1 MLASSSSED
10 HNMDTSLLLRACS
23 DAFRCPSSESQA
35 EVDKEGVCAH
45 YVPHSK
51 HVRALAGY
59 QYGKHMVYRNSRV
72 FLEVFCVLA
81 SSFPEDNM
89 NTFFLLRPCSDTL
102 GCSSS
107 ESRAEFDRRCVHLLY
122 ATSTNSVKT

>member
-1 MLASSSSED
+1 MLCVLASSSSED

-59 QYGKHMVYRNSRV
+59 QYGKHMGLQKLTG
-72 FLEVFCVLA
+72 FLGSVLRI
-81 SSFPEDNM
+81 SIIFPRGQHEHI
-89 NTFFLLRPCSDTL
+89 LPLATL
-102 GCSSS
+102 
-107 ESRAEFDRRCVHLLY
+107 
-122 ATSTNSVKT
+122 